1 MVLSLRRRPS
11 IRTATVNSV
20 AAIGNY
26 HLLALLVAEFTSVAR
41 ANIIFVAATF
51 FGIGG
56 FRRRVA
62 FAIWANR
69 AAAHT
74 ENHSLPNAFSDF
86 AITYAIFA
94 AFDRAGFPRTGD
106 PNASTIGFGAA
117 AFGVEFLLWVAGR
130 VGDSLEKS
138 ALPNHAKYGAN
149 LG

>member
-11 IRTATVNSV
+11 IRTATVNGV

-74 ENHSLPNAFSDF
+74 ENHSLPFAFSHF

-94 AFDRAGFPRTGD
+94 ATDRARFPRTGD

-117 AFGVEFLLWVAGR
+117 AFGVEFLLWVA
-130 VGDSLEKS
+130 
-138 ALPNHAKYGAN
+138 
-149 LG
+149 

>member
-11 IRTATVNSV
+11 IRTATVNGV

-51 FGIGG
+51 FGTGG

-74 ENHSLPNAFSDF
+74 ENHSLPFAFSDFAVNF

-94 AFDRAGFPRTGD
+94 AIDRAGFPRTGD

-117 AFGVEFLLWVAGR
+117 ALGVEFLLWVA
-130 VGDSLEKS
+130 
-138 ALPNHAKYGAN
+138 
-149 LG
+149 

>member
-11 IRTATVNSV
+11 IRTATVNGV

-74 ENHSLPNAFSDF
+74 ENHSLPNAFSNFAVDF
-86 AITYAIFA
+86 AITFTYAIFA
-94 AFDRAGFPRTGD
+94 AIDRAGFPRTGD

-117 AFGVEFLLWVAGR
+117 AFGVEFLLWVA
-130 VGDSLEKS
+130 
-138 ALPNHAKYGAN
+138 
-149 LG
+149 